1 MSISEAKNYLED
13 ADGQLAS
20 ALGILCDVDLEMR
33 RESVGALLD
42 AVKEKLNEVRM
53 SIHGA
58 DSFLEVDS
66 SKGDLV

>member
-20 ALGILCDVDLEMR
+20 AIGVLCDISLDMR
-33 RESVGALLD
+33 RDSVEALVE
-42 AVKEKLNEVRM
+42 AAKEKLNEVRM

-58 DSFLEVDS
+58 ESYLEVDS